1 MLWRSG
7 GWKDLHQVNKILE
20 EREPSLISSGFSSLV
35 IDTLCEQA
43 VKENAAVGY
52 FYLDFA
58 AKEEQT
64 PAAVLGSVLKQAVRE
79 LEEVP
84 EKIVKAFQDREEVI
98 GGHRITVSEIVEF
111 LKDIYS
117 LRRLFIFIDALDE
130 CQARHRAK
138 ILDSLS
144 QILMGCPEIRIY
156 LTGRSHIR
164 TEVEEYLA
172 GRLATTSITPTEGDI
187 AAFIRAKLRESAMPE
202 EMSRMIEIDVRRDIP
217 EAISD
222 R

>member
-7 GWKDLHQVNKILE
+7 GWQDLHQVRKILE
-20 EREPSLISSGFSSLV
+20 EREGSLISSVVSSLV

-52 FYLDFA
+52 FYFDFA
-58 AKEEQT
+58 AKEGQT
-64 PAAVLGSVLKQAVRE
+64 PAAVLGSVLKQVVRE
-79 LEEVP
+79 LDEVP
-84 EKIVKAFQDREEVI
+84 EKIVKAFQDREVI
-98 GGHRITVSEIVEF
+98 SSHRITVSEIGEF
-111 LKDIYS
+111 LKDIS
-117 LRRLFIFIDALDE
+117 SSRCVFICIDALDE

-138 ILDSLS
+138 ILDSLN
-144 QILMGCPEIRIY
+144 QILIGCPGIRIY

-172 GRLATTSITPTEGDI
+172 RRLVTTSIIPTEDDI

-202 EMSRMIEIDVRRDIP
+202 AMSEELEVEVDQDIP
-217 EAISD
+217 EMISD